1 MESFESYN
9 NYKSIIDAKITEE
22 DLHAIFTRFPAY
34 QNYTRENYNSI
45 VTWQAQKY
53 RPLVGLYLYRKN
65 ESAADFFCAKSH
77 GKII

>member
-22 DLHAIFTRFPAY
+22 ELHAIFTI
-34 QNYTRENYNSI
+34 ENYNSI

-53 RPLVGLYLYRKN
+53 RHLVWLYLYRKN